1 MIKQTPSIGRII
13 AMVAFTLSCF
23 GLLIWLW
30 LSFGGPIPLK
40 PEGYRFTASFREA
53 NMLIE
58 NADVR
63 IAGLRVGKVKAKKA
77 DVKNNRT
84 IVEME
89 LQERYA
95 PIPRDTRAL
104 LRIKALLG
112 ETYVELTPGTANGP
126 KLKDG
131 ERLPETGIK
140 EAVEIDEIISLFDEE
155 TRTNFQ
161 SWIRELAH
169 AIDGRGEDLNDAI
182 GNFPRFVASGED
194 VLEVLDEQE
203 PVLHRFVRNTGRALE
218 AINERRNQFQELVV
232 NANNFFGALAS
243 RNESLADAIFIFP
256 TFLDESKATLA
267 RLKRFARDTRPL
279 VRDLKPV
286 ARDLRPTL
294 RNVGELAPDLE
305 ALFRN
310 LSPLIDESDDTLPS
324 AARVIGGA
332 EPLFEAL
339 HPYLKELNPVLSFL
353 NYQQQTVAD
362 FIMNG
367 GATLNAKLPP
377 LNEEEGPRHY
387 LRAYSANNSRGLG
400 IQRTHPNYER
410 GNSYPAPNY
419 LTRGR
424 PLGITE
430 SFDCKPTGLPGDG
443 TKPENTEMGNL
454 PPCFVQPPSL
464 WDGTLFPKLKS
475 GGAPIRSAPGPYD
488 GTRSP
493 TP

>member
-1 MIKQTPSIGRII
+1 VIKQTPSIGRVI
-13 AMVAFTLSCF
+13 AMVAFTLSVF

-30 LSFGGPIPLK
+30 LAFGGPIPLK
-40 PEGYRFTASFREA
+40 PEGYRLEASFREA

-63 IAGLRVGKVKAKKA
+63 IAGLRVGKVKAKRA
-77 DVKNNRT
+77 DVKGNAT

-89 LQERYA
+89 LDERYA

-112 ETYVELTPGTANGP
+112 ETYVELTPGTRGGP
-126 KLKDG
+126 MLKDG
-131 ERLPETGIK
+131 ERLPKTAIK

-161 SWIRELAH
+161 SWIREIAD
-169 AIDGRGEDLNDAI
+169 AINGRGEHLNDAI
-182 GNFPRFVASGED
+182 GTFPRFVASGDD
-194 VLEVLDEQE
+194 VLRVLNEQE
-203 PVLHRFVRNTGRALE
+203 PVVHRFIRNSGRTLE
-218 AINERRNQFQELVV
+218 AINERRGQFRELVV

-243 RNESLADAIFIFP
+243 RNESLAQAIFIFP

-294 RNVGELAPDLE
+294 RNVGNLAPDLE

-324 AARVIGGA
+324 AARFIRGA
-332 EPLFEAL
+332 EPLLESL
-339 HPYLKELNPVLSFL
+339 HPYLKEFNPVLSFL

-367 GATLNAKLPP
+367 AASLNGKLPP
-377 LNEEEGPRHY
+377 LTEEEGPRHY
-387 LRAYSANNSRGLG
+387 LRAYTANNARGLG
-400 IQRTHPNYER
+400 VMRTRPDYER
-410 GNSYPAPNY
+410 GNAYPAPNY
-419 LTRGR
+419 LRRQR
-424 PLGITE
+424 PLGVSE
-430 SFDCKPTGLPGDG
+430 SFDCKPSGGPKRDATSGQ
-443 TKPENTEMGNL
+443 
-454 PPCFVQPPSL
+454 PPCFEQGPSL
-464 WDGTLFPKLKS
+464 YDGGLFPRLKS
-475 GGAPIRSAPGPYD
+475 GKAPIRPNPEGYE
-488 GTRSP
+488 GTRQARP
-493 TP
+493 

>member
-1 MIKQTPSIGRII
+1 MIKQTPSIGRVV

-30 LSFGGPIPLK
+30 LAFGGPIPLK
-40 PEGYRFTASFREA
+40 PEGYRFEASFREA
-53 NMLIE
+53 NMLIAE
-58 NADVR
+58 AEVR
-63 IAGLRVGKVKAKKA
+63 IAGLKVGKVKTKRA
-77 DVKNNRT
+77 DVKGNST

-89 LQERYA
+89 LDEKYA

-112 ETYVELTPGTANGP
+112 ETYVELTPGTSDGP
-126 KLKDG
+126 MLEDG
-131 ERLPETGIK
+131 ERLPKTAIK
-140 EAVEIDEIISLFDEE
+140 DAVQIDEIVSLFDEE

-169 AIDGRGEDLNDAI
+169 AIDGRGEHLNDAI
-182 GNFPRFVASGED
+182 GNLPRFVATGDD
-194 VLEVLDEQE
+194 VLRVLDDQE
-203 PVLHRFVRNTGRALE
+203 PVVHRFVRNSGRTLA

-267 RLKRFARDTRPL
+267 RLKTFARDTRPL

-294 RNVGELAPDLE
+294 RDVGNLAPDLE

-310 LSPLIDESDDTLPS
+310 LSPVIDESDDTLPS
-324 AARVIGGA
+324 AARVLGGA

-339 HPYLKELNPVLSFL
+339 HPYLKEFNPILSFF

-362 FIMNG
+362 FITNG
-367 GATLNAKLPP
+367 GGSLNGKLPP
-377 LNEEEGPRHY
+377 LTDDEGPRHY
-387 LRAYSANNSRGLG
+387 LRAYTANNSRGLG
-400 IQRTHPNYER
+400 IQRTRPNYER
-410 GNSYPAPNY
+410 GNAYPGPNY
-419 LTRGR
+419 LARAR
-424 PLGITE
+424 PLGISE
-430 SFDCKPTGLPGDG
+430 SFDCKPSGG
-443 TKPENTEMGNL
+443 TKRDPENMGNL
-454 PPCFVQPPSL
+454 APCFVQPPQL
-464 WDGTLFPKLKS
+464 WDGGLFPRLRS
-475 GGAPIRSAPGPYD
+475 GNAPIRPNPRDYD
-488 GTRSP
+488 GSSP
-493 TP
+493 ARP